1 MNPQEEIALPAQL
14 GTTVQE
20 IITLAHL
27 AMLPAVSAQ
36 FLQCH
41 VQSATSTTSQLPQVP
56 PATPVL
62 LAVQVLLAISTAQ
75 VVMYLAVAAWEMRRL
90 VSTVPATTN
99 LQELCA

>member
-1 MNPQEEIALPAQL
+1 MNPQEEIALHAQP
-14 GTTVQE
+14 GTIVQE
-20 IITLAHL
+20 TTTPAHL
-27 AMLPAVSAQ
+27 AMLLAVSVQ

-62 LAVQVLLAISTAQ
+62 LAVQVLLAISTVQ
-75 VVMYLAVAAWEMRRL
+75 DVMYLAAVVWEMQRL
-90 VSTVPATTN
+90 VSTVLATTN